1 MGSLSRVC
9 CRFEADLPMKILERL
24 GLLTQFSNTM
34 EQATVYGYRIS
45 R

>member
-1 MGSLSRVC
+1 MGSQSKAR
-9 CRFEADLPMKILERL
+9 CRLEAYLPMMILKRL
-24 GLLTQFSNTM
+24 GLLTQFSTKM

>member
-1 MGSLSRVC
+1 MGSQSKAS
-9 CRFEADLPMKILERL
+9 CRLEADPPMVILERL
-24 GLLTQFSNTM
+24 GLLTQFNNKM

>member
-1 MGSLSRVC
+1 MGSQTKFC
-9 CRFEADLPMKILERL
+9 CRLEVALHMMILERL
-24 GLLTQFSNTM
+24 GLLSHFSSNM